1 MKEGQTMTQ
10 SGIDWREVLFDLRR
24 LGLMPKDVS
33 RELFGVIPESSIR
46 AYTEEIAEPSHIRG
60 EMILA
65 VWCEKTGKRREDVP
79 RRPMQLRSNPLAR
92 VVRA

>member
-1 MKEGQTMTQ
+1 MTQ
-10 SGIDWREVLFDLRR
+10 TGFDWREILFDLRR

-46 AYTEEIAEPSHIRG
+46 SYVEEICEPSHIRG
-60 EMILA
+60 EMLLA
-65 VWCEKTGKRREDVP
+65 VWCEKTGKTREQAP
-79 RRPMQLRSNPLAR
+79 RRPLMLRSNPLAR

>member
-1 MKEGQTMTQ
+1 MTQ
-10 SGIDWREVLFDLRR
+10 TGFDWREILFDLRR

-46 AYTEEIAEPSHIRG
+46 SYVEEICEPSHIRG
-60 EMILA
+60 EMLLA
-65 VWCEKTGKRREDVP
+65 VWCEKTGKSREQAP
-79 RRPMQLRSNPLAR
+79 RRPVMLRSNPLAR